1 MAPPAGPAPD
11 QAPRFGQYR
20 ILRSIAAGG
29 MGEIFLAKRVGPGG
43 FEKVVALKRML
54 PHLMRDERSVAMFL
68 NEAKLAAQLNHANV
82 VQIYDFGRLG
92 DTYFL
97 SMEYVHGRNLRDILD
112 QVLRSGRSMPVEHAL
127 GIIRDA
133 AAGLGY
139 AHNRS
144 AYDGT
149 PLEIIHRDVS
159 PQNVLVSFEGEVK
172 ITDFGIAKASL
183 ISTET
188 TAGTVKGKLSY
199 MSPEQISGESLDHRS
214 DLFSLGVILFELLTG
229 RKLFPDDVS
238 LPETIERIQSVTVP
252 FPRDL
257 NPEIPVDVEDLVLR
271 ALARSRND
279 RFQSGRDMERAIADV
294 MNRLAL
300 VSGTHER
307 ARFMRELFG
316 DSAAPSGF
324 AGEGTP
330 FAVGPTPSPAPAS
343 PRQISAMAGPLP
355 GSEPASLGKLIAL
368 LAAVVALFVGGSA
381 LWERFGGGAGGAPA
395 AVPAPGAE
403 RPSPKPPPSTQPDPA
418 STTPLATATA
428 IPGDTDHDPATPQSR
443 AVDVTSSPAG
453 AAIWVDGADTGQATP
468 ARVDIA
474 VGRRSVRLE
483 KDGYQPATIPIQVGA
498 TGPGVAADG
507 ILVPKP
513 VTVQIATD
521 PLGATVSLGNQT
533 FTSPQTVTLKPGRY
547 AVKVEKAGF
556 QAVETF
562 AVIEPARANVLR
574 YELRRASL
582 TGLVSL
588 NSDPWAMVYQDGS
601 SQPIGQTPVIGF
613 STSAGS
619 HRFRFVNPQQG
630 LDETRSVDVLADDHV
645 RKNFEFAASVTVD
658 PSVKQLWIDG
668 RAEPRRSFKLSV
680 GSHAVRAQLA
690 DGRETNT
697 TVRVRSGEEVRIP

>member
-11 QAPRFGQYR
+11 SGPRFGQYR

-112 QVLRSGRSMPVEHAL
+112 QTLRSGRSIPVEHAL

-199 MSPEQISGESLDHRS
+199 MSPEQISGETLDHRS

-271 ALARSRND
+271 TLARSRND
-279 RFQSGRDMERAIADV
+279 RFQSGREMERAIADV
-294 MNRLAL
+294 MNRLGL

-343 PRQISAMAGPLP
+343 PRQISAVAGPLP
-355 GSEPASLGKLIAL
+355 GSEPASLGKLVVL
-368 LAAVVALFVGGSA
+368 LVAVVAFFVGGSA
-381 LWERFGGGAGGAPA
+381 LWDRFGAGGGEAPA
-395 AVPAPGAE
+395 AVPGPG
-403 RPSPKPPPSTQPDPA
+403 PLPPPGRP
-418 STTPLATATA
+418 TTPAAPSESTVTRPPAA
-428 IPGDTDHDPATPQSR
+428 PGDTDHDPATPVRR

-453 AAIWVDGADTGQATP
+453 AEVWIDGADTGKTTP

-474 VGRRSVRLE
+474 VGRRTVRLE
-483 KDGYQPATIPIQVGA
+483 KDGYEPSTIPIQVTA

-507 ILVPKP
+507 ILTPKP

-521 PLGATVSLGNQT
+521 PIGATVRLGNQT

-574 YELRRASL
+574 YEMRRASL

-601 SQPIGQTPVIGF
+601 SEPIGQTPVIGH
-613 STSAGS
+613 SASAGL
-619 HRFRFVNPQQG
+619 HRYRFVNPQQG

-645 RKNFEFAASVTVD
+645 RKNFEFVASVTVD
-658 PSVKQLWIDG
+658 AAVKQLWIDG
-668 RAEPRRSFKLSV
+668 RVEPRRGFKLPV
-680 GSHAVRAQLA
+680 GSHTVRAQLA
-690 DGRETNT
+690 DGRVIDT